1 MKNNGGAFTM
11 ENKVIIQG
19 RVVEVIMLRK
29 TGRMLDW
36 FGVKIRKEADGS
48 EVVVECEASELDKRL
63 IPDTK
68 ITVLAY
74 RTDKD
79 EDGEPADRIVAKTL
93 NY

>member
-1 MKNNGGAFTM
+1 M

-19 RVVEVIMLRK
+19 RVIEVTMLRK

-36 FGVKIRKEADGS
+36 FGVRIRKAADGS
-48 EVVVECEASELDKRL
+48 EVVVECEASKLDKRL
-63 IPDTK
+63 LPETK

-79 EDGEPADRIVAKTL
+79 EDGKPANRIVAKTL

>member
-1 MKNNGGAFTM
+1 
-11 ENKVIIQG
+11 
-19 RVVEVIMLRK
+19 MLRK

-36 FGVKIRKEADGS
+36 FGVRIRKAADGS

-63 IPDTK
+63 FPDMK
-68 ITVLAY
+68 ISVLAY
-74 RTDKD
+74 RTDKG

>member
-1 MKNNGGAFTM
+1 M
-11 ENKVIIQG
+11 ENKVIVQG
-19 RVVEVIMLRK
+19 RVIEVAMIRK

-36 FGVKIRKEADGS
+36 FGVKIRTADGS
-48 EVVVECEASELDKRL
+48 KVTVECEASELDKRL
-63 IPDTK
+63 FPDMK

-74 RTDKD
+74 RTDKG

>member
-1 MKNNGGAFTM
+1 M

-19 RVVEVIMLRK
+19 RVIEVTMLRK

-36 FGVKIRKEADGS
+36 FGVRIRKASDGS

-63 IPDTK
+63 LPDTK

>member
-1 MKNNGGAFTM
+1 M

-19 RVVEVIMLRK
+19 RVVEVTMLRK

-36 FGVKIRKEADGS
+36 YGVKIRKAADGS
-48 EVVVECEASELDKRL
+48 EVVVECEASDLDKRL
-63 IPDTK
+63 FPDMK
-68 ITVLAY
+68 ISVLAY

-79 EDGEPADRIVAKTL
+79 EDGESADRIVAKTL

>member
-1 MKNNGGAFTM
+1 M
-11 ENKVIIQG
+11 ENKVIVQG
-19 RVVEVIMLRK
+19 RVIEVAMIRK

-36 FGVKIRKEADGS
+36 YGVKIRTADGL
-48 EVVVECEASELDKRL
+48 EVTVECEVSELDKRL
-63 IPDTK
+63 LPDTK

-74 RTDKD
+74 RTDKG

>member
-1 MKNNGGAFTM
+1 M
-11 ENKVIIQG
+11 ETKVIVQG
-19 RVVEVIMLRK
+19 RVIEVAMIRK

-36 FGVKIRKEADGS
+36 YGVKIRTVDGS
-48 EVVVECEASELDKRL
+48 EVTVECEASELDKRL
-63 IPDTK
+63 FPDMK

-74 RTDKD
+74 RTDKG

>member
-1 MKNNGGAFTM
+1 M

-19 RVVEVIMLRK
+19 RVIEVAMIRK

-36 FGVKIRKEADGS
+36 YGVKIRTADGL
-48 EVVVECEASELDKRL
+48 EVTVECEASELDKRL
-63 IPDTK
+63 LPDTK
-68 ITVLAY
+68 IAVLAY
-74 RTDKD
+74 HTDKD

>member
-1 MKNNGGAFTM
+1 MDK
-11 ENKVIIQG
+11 KVIVQG
-19 RVVEVIMLRK
+19 RVIEVAMIRK

-36 FGVKIRKEADGS
+36 FGVKIRTADGS
-48 EVVVECEASELDKRL
+48 EGIVECEASELDKRL
-63 IPDTK
+63 FPDMK
-68 ITVLAY
+68 ISVLAY

>member
-1 MKNNGGAFTM
+1 M

-19 RVVEVIMLRK
+19 RVIEVTMLRK

-36 FGVKIRKEADGS
+36 FGVRIRKAADGS

-63 IPDTK
+63 LPETK

-79 EDGEPADRIVAKTL
+79 EDGEPYCGRFPRSTQ
-93 NY
+93 

>member
-1 MKNNGGAFTM
+1 M

-19 RVVEVIMLRK
+19 RVVEVTMLRK

-36 FGVKIRKEADGS
+36 FGVKIKKASDDT

-63 IPDTK
+63 FPDTK